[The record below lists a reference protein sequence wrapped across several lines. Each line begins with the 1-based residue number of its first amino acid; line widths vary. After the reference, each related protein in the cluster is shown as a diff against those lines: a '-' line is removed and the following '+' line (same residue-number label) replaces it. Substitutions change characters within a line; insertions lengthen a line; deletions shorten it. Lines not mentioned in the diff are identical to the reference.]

1 MHTLAADL
9 ILIVHFAF
17 VLFVIGG
24 LALIWI
30 GYAAG
35 WPAVRNFRFRVL
47 HLAAMVF
54 VAGEALLGVMCPLTS
69 LEDVLRG
76 AQQEKN
82 FIAGKKCFVIA
93 AVCFRVAAAG
103 LGIAGATVR
112 NIHRVVM
119 AAATALMAAVLLASL
134 PAAVDA
140 RYAMPPGLEDLSFDS
155 DGGLWT
161 LSEAGSRRWLGWPT
175 FFPLVI
181 RIDPSKLQ

>member
-76 AQQEKN
+76 AQEEKN
-82 FIAGKKCFVIA
+82 FIARWV
-93 AVCFRVAAAG
+93 
-103 LGIAGATVR
+103 
-112 NIHRVVM
+112 HRVMFYSAPEWVF
-119 AAATALMAAVLLASL
+119 T
-134 PAAVDA
+134 
-140 RYAMPPGLEDLSFDS
+140 
-155 DGGLWT
+155 T
-161 LSEAGSRRWLGWPT
+161 LYVAGVESAGT
-175 FFPLVI
+175 
-181 RIDPSKLQ
+181 

>member
-82 FIAGKKCFVIA
+82 FIARWV
-93 AVCFRVAAAG
+93 
-103 LGIAGATVR
+103 
-112 NIHRVVM
+112 HRVMFYSAPEWVFTTLYV
-119 AAATALMAAVLLASL
+119 AFALLVAVTFRLI
-134 PAAVDA
+134 
-140 RYAMPPGLEDLSFDS
+140 PPQ
-155 DGGLWT
+155 
-161 LSEAGSRRWLGWPT
+161 RHR
-175 FFPLVI
+175 
-181 RIDPSKLQ
+181 